1 MGAKTDTEQAAPTVK
16 YSAVKEGFSAKIQR
30 AFALGWHIA
39 ELHYLPTD
47 IRDPATPQDP
57 LARVPDLEFPDRTR
71 LLTAQISNDLY
82 WLDIKPSGEI
92 FPLGAIGPIGSANS
106 DAIPVLDS
114 IEESALAEVDAQQ
127 AKSISEM
134 LHRPIL
140 LRLTVMSAELGKAY
154 SLGVGLART
163 VFEAYEEVQQVL
175 AKKAARKDEGA
186 RLRRVKECVA
196 KGFTQ
201 ERVLDL
207 WSELKDLKSL
217 FPPYAADPI
226 AAGLSDWCKWAGG
239 SQTKRGQPS
248 ASMQIETVS
257 NRLRRQGQVWRAL
270 LSGERKPT
278 DVLLAANYIDGAID
292 LVRKYSGL
300 VVRMLGKNLA
310 TVLAALFTAAILSV
324 VVILL
329 QTFAN
334 ISIAVVTGLLAA
346 LGVSGAGIMAALRP
360 LAAKAEQA
368 LWETELTAAIGVAIN
383 YVPALPKDS
392 EVVKL
397 RGNNASPTG
406 PVVEATSSTI

>member
-1 MGAKTDTEQAAPTVK
+1 LGAKTDTEQAAPTVK
-16 YSAVKEGFSAKIQR
+16 YSAVQEGFSAKIQR

-92 FPLGAIGPIGSANS
+92 FPPGAIGPIGSANS

-226 AAGLSDWCKWAGG
+226 AAGLSG
-239 SQTKRGQPS
+239 GQPS

-392 EVVKL
+392 EVVRL

>member
-1 MGAKTDTEQAAPTVK
+1 M
-16 YSAVKEGFSAKIQR
+16 
-30 AFALGWHIA
+30 
-39 ELHYLPTD
+39 
-47 IRDPATPQDP
+47 
-57 LARVPDLEFPDRTR
+57 
-71 LLTAQISNDLY
+71 
-82 WLDIKPSGEI
+82 
-92 FPLGAIGPIGSANS
+92 
-106 DAIPVLDS
+106 PVLDS

-163 VFEAYEEVQQVL
+163 VFEAYEEVQRDL
-175 AKKAARKDEGA
+175 AKKAAGMDEGA

-196 KGFTQ
+196 KGFTR

-217 FPPYAADPI
+217 FAPYAADPI

-248 ASMQIETVS
+248 RSMQIQTVS

-300 VVRMLGKNLA
+300 VVRMLGKNPG
-310 TVLAALFTAAILSV
+310 TVLVAVFTAAILGV
-324 VVILL
+324 VVIVL

-360 LAAKAEQA
+360 LAANAEQA

-392 EVVKL
+392 AVVRL
-397 RGNNASPTG
+397 RDNNASPKG